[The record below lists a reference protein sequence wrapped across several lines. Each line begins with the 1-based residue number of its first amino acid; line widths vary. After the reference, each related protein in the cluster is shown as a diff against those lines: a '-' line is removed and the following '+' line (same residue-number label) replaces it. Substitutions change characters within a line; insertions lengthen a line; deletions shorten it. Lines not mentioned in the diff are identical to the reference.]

1 MISTTTSTWSSPDL
15 LGVAQY
21 AASGREV
28 GYREL
33 GTGRSFRRTL
43 RHRWRAKIRQRGCP
57 EGQYRDGHAIQG
69 AGVTDP
75 WQLNPFRIGLLRY
88 LTGMVRNLS
97 GRVYEFSTL
106 GVNNRI
112 HAELLQAGAKSGED
126 LDGVARIH
134 QPPTHA
140 QLAGR
145 VSCNREAVSR
155 ELGRLDK
162 QGLLVRS
169 RGRWE
174 VPDMERSRPWS
185 TMSISSFHQDSL
197 SRLSVQFLLDALA
210 SHLPATD
217 RFGRNATGRRGDDTS
232 ADGPHGPGDSL
243 HPTGRVRQR
252 SLVGTDRPS
261 RREGWRSLRSNRSE
275 DAAITRDPGRNCH
288 IALRH

>member
-1 MISTTTSTWSSPDL
+1 MSAQGRERLSVSRLLEGLNEKELADVVDQCTRRTFSRESQIVREHDLDDNIYLIESGL

-21 AASGREV
+21 ASSGREV

-33 GTGRSFRRTL
+33 GPGDHFGELSAIDGAPRSANVVALRDSTVTVMPFRVLEALIHGNRSVRVCLL
-43 RHRWRAKIRQRGCP
+43 RHLA
-57 EGQYRDGHAIQG
+57 
-69 AGVTDP
+69 
-75 WQLNPFRIGLLRY
+75 
-88 LTGMVRNLS
+88 GMVRNLS
-97 GRVYEFSTL
+97 DRVYEFSTL

-112 HAELLQAGAKSGED
+112 HAELLRLARKGED

-174 VPDMERSRPWS
+174 IPDM
-185 TMSISSFHQDSL
+185 Q
-197 SRLSVQFLLDALA
+197 ALI
-210 SHLPATD
+210 
-217 RFGRNATGRRGDDTS
+217 
-232 ADGPHGPGDSL
+232 
-243 HPTGRVRQR
+243 
-252 SLVGTDRPS
+252 SLVDNVHQQR
-261 RREGWRSLRSNRSE
+261 
-275 DAAITRDPGRNCH
+275 
-288 IALRH
+288 